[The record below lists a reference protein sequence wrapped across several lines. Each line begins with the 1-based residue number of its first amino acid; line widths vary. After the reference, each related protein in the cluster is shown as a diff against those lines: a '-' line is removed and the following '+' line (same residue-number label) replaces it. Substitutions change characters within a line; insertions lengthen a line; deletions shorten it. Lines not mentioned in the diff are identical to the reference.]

1 MTTPTTTPTT
11 TPDGPSDGPT
21 RPGPGQARR
30 PTRRRTYRSAGRGE
44 GRPGRRRVGP
54 RAILGA
60 LGAEIRGVLATVRRT
75 SVVSWLGFGL
85 ILLVASAIG
94 AAPLGRAAFVLQV
107 VGFALASL
115 FLVWPEA
122 VARVMR
128 EDDAFG
134 VRERDSAAVVTY
146 LPVAVATFALPFYL
160 AAQATLFWRV
170 MQHFPN
176 VLDGSGWSSA
186 WRLSLDNLLFT
197 ELFLDL
203 FDVFG
208 VGLAAEPPHLVGRM
222 IVFVTRL
229 VLSVGFVRVAVSI
242 LRAAYYRAH
251 GLGRGADALA
261 ALENAVSDGDAVRA
275 GHLGRE
281 IANDVRGTLDALL
294 DRQEDPAS
302 RDPAFR
308 CLRALRD
315 WAIPTFQS
323 RITHGD
329 ARATQ
334 LEALLEELGAAWSG
348 GEPAP
353 PRMRPV
359 RIAAV
364 VTAAL
369 GVGALLV
376 LSPAPLAF
384 GVGALVMVLLV
395 WLLASPRATYEAAME
410 RGLAPHVSL
419 DRLRGATLTSSALLA
434 LTFLLVSWLTLWN
447 AATLWPGSFEEVR
460 AQVGRGSVLGFIG
473 ASLVRLQVF
482 LSVPDVFRIAE
493 PAIEQR
499 PWIGSLL
506 TLTLRTGLNLGFV
519 AVVMTALGIRR
530 DRQGFSGLL
539 RVPDELGMRM
549 EALRGGRYAHLFVTY
564 HDLRVGQRLWAALD
578 AADDADTQEALAASG
593 AFDWC
598 LPYDSLEEPSS
609 PQRLRSQSV
618 VIEAMHRKGW
628 TLRQWVRELDAN
640 LWSCAWPMDVRV
652 QVAARRAVMAV
663 REGQVHEAMALFAQS
678 YEWLLDGRDALEPAA
693 RTEACAVWARS
704 VTRAIAILPPDAV
717 AAGAADPLAARAS
730 EMLAEL
736 VPESP
741 ERFVVDAL
749 RLEGLRA
756 VLLGRVEGAATGIAE
771 LERVADATLDL
782 PRHHPWREVL
792 LIQLLSA
799 TSAVAGMSGIPGRGE
814 AVDDAVAP
822 DAVHEPKVRTEPRL
836 PEPAAALEQ
845 RLLDALGRAADD
857 WSPQDLAVRAYDERL
872 GEELGQLLVV
882 LASLPASRSAFVTA
896 TRAAAVFE
904 ARFGAGVLEACGYA
918 VSMRMFAAVTAHRLG
933 AYEDVIAA
941 AKDVFRLAG
950 GMRTTPPD
958 DHLLANTHAFTAIAH
973 RALGREEL
981 ALEHA
986 ALAREIYARIAVSGW
1001 EDAPGAVEEGRVYLE
1016 GFGGIEA

>member
-1 MTTPTTTPTT
+1 M
-11 TPDGPSDGPT
+11 
-21 RPGPGQARR
+21 
-30 PTRRRTYRSAGRGE
+30 
-44 GRPGRRRVGP
+44 
-54 RAILGA
+54 
-60 LGAEIRGVLATVRRT
+60 RRT
-75 SVVSWLGFGL
+75 SLVSWLGFGL
-85 ILLVASAIG
+85 ILLAASAIG
-94 AAPLGRAAFVLQV
+94 AAPLGWAAFVLQV
-107 VGFALASL
+107 VGFALVSL

-122 VARVMR
+122 VARAMR

-160 AAQATLFWRV
+160 GAQATLFWRV
-170 MQHFPN
+170 MRHFPA
-176 VLDGSGWSSA
+176 VLDGSGWNDA

-208 VGLAAEPPHLVGRM
+208 VGLAAEPSHLVGRLL
-222 IVFVTRL
+222 VFVTRL
-229 VLSVGFVRVAVSI
+229 LLSVGFVRVAVSI
-242 LRAAYYRAH
+242 LRAAYYSAH

-275 GHLGRE
+275 GNLGRE
-281 IANDVRGTLDALL
+281 IANDVRGTLDVLL
-294 DRQEDPAS
+294 DRLRAPES
-302 RDPAFR
+302 REAAFR

-329 ARATQ
+329 ARAAE
-334 LEALLEELGAAWSG
+334 LGALLEELGAAWSG
-348 GEPAP
+348 GEPAR
-353 PRMRPV
+353 PRMRPT
-359 RIAAV
+359 RIAVLVAAV
-364 VTAAL
+364 L

-376 LSPAPLAF
+376 GSPAWVAF
-384 GVGALVMVLLV
+384 GVGAAAMAMLV
-395 WLLASPRATYEAAME
+395 WLLASPRATYELAME
-410 RGLAPHVSL
+410 RGIAPLVSL
-419 DRLRGATLTSSALLA
+419 ERLRGATLASSALLA
-434 LTFLLVSWLTLWN
+434 LAFLLVSWVTLWN
-447 AATLWPGSFEEVR
+447 AAILWPGSFEEVR
-460 AQVGRGSVLGFIG
+460 AQVGRGSLLGFIG

-506 TLTLRTGLNLGFV
+506 TLTLRTGMNLGFV
-519 AVVMTALGIRR
+519 AVVLTALGIRR

-564 HDLRVGQRLWAALD
+564 HDLRVGQRLWSALD

-598 LPYDSLEEPSS
+598 LPYDSLEEPTS
-609 PQRLRSQSV
+609 PRRLRSQSV

-628 TLRQWVRELDAN
+628 TLRRWVRELDGA
-640 LWSCAWPMDVRV
+640 LASRSWPVDVRV

-663 REGQVHEAMALFAQS
+663 REGQVPEAVTLFARS
-678 YEWLLDGRDALEPAA
+678 YEWLLDGRDALDPAA
-693 RTEACAVWARS
+693 RTETCAVWARS

-717 AAGAADPLAARAS
+717 ADGTADPLAARAS

-736 VPESP
+736 VPEAP

-756 VLLGRVEGAATGIAE
+756 VLLGRVEGAAAGIAE

-799 TSAVAGMSGIPGRGE
+799 TSAVAGMSGGGTAPEERVE
-814 AVDDAVAP
+814 PPVA
-822 DAVHEPKVRTEPRL
+822 
-836 PEPAAALEQ
+836 EPAAALEQ
-845 RLLDALGRAADD
+845 RLLDALGREADD

-904 ARFGAGVLEACGYA
+904 ARFGVGVLEARGYA

-933 AYEDVIAA
+933 AHEDVIAA
-941 AKDVFRLAG
+941 AKDVFRLAE

-958 DHLLANTHAFTAIAH
+958 DHLLANTHAFTALAN
-973 RALGREEL
+973 RALGREEV

-986 ALAREIYARIAVSGW
+986 ALAREIYARIAASGW
-1001 EDAPGAVEEGRVYLE
+1001 EDAPDAVAEGRVYLE
-1016 GFGGIEA
+1016 EFGGIEA

>member
-1 MTTPTTTPTT
+1 MTTPITTPIT
-11 TPDGPSDGPT
+11 TPDGPSDGPAKGHSGQRANRSVRRRGN
-21 RPGPGQARR
+21 RPGHRPGN
-30 PTRRRTYRSAGRGE
+30 
-44 GRPGRRRVGP
+44 RPGRRRVGP
-54 RAILGA
+54 RAILAA
-60 LGAEIRGVLATVRRT
+60 LGAEFRGVFATLRRT
-75 SVVSWLGFGL
+75 SLVSWLGFGL

-107 VGFALASL
+107 VGFALVSL

-128 EDDAFG
+128 EDDVFG

-170 MQHFPN
+170 MRHFPA
-176 VLDGSGWSSA
+176 VLDGSGWEGA

-208 VGLAAEPPHLVGRM
+208 VGLSAEPPHLAGRM
-222 IVFVTRL
+222 LVFVTRL

-261 ALENAVSDGDAVRA
+261 ALENAVTGGDAVRA

-281 IANDVRGTLDALL
+281 IANDVRGTLDVLL
-294 DRQEDPAS
+294 ERLHEAPA
-302 RDPAFR
+302 REAAFR

-329 ARATQ
+329 ARAGE
-334 LEALLEELGAAWSG
+334 LEALLEEMGVAWSG

-353 PRMRPV
+353 PRRRPA
-359 RIAAV
+359 RIVALAAGL
-364 VTAAL
+364 L

-376 LSPAPLAF
+376 LSSAPLAF

-395 WLLASPRATYEAAME
+395 WLLTSPRATYEAAME
-410 RGLAPHVSL
+410 RGIAPHVSL
-419 DRLRGATLTSSALLA
+419 DRLRGATLRISALLA
-434 LTFLLVSWLTLWN
+434 LAFLLVSWLTLWN
-447 AATLWPGSFEEVR
+447 AASLWPGSFEEVR
-460 AQVGRGSVLGFIG
+460 AQVGRGSLLGFIG

-598 LPYDSLEEPSS
+598 LPYDSLEEPMS

-628 TLRQWVRELDAN
+628 TLRSWVRELDEALVSGN
-640 LWSCAWPMDVRV
+640 WPVDVRV

-663 REGQVHEAMALFAQS
+663 REGQVREAMALFARS
-678 YEWLLDGRDALEPAA
+678 YEWLLDGREALEPAA

-717 AAGAADPLAARAS
+717 AEGNADPLAARAS

-736 VPESP
+736 VPEAP

-749 RLEGLRA
+749 RLGGLRA
-756 VLLGRVEGAATGIAE
+756 VLLGRSEGAAAGIAE
-771 LERVADATLDL
+771 LERVSDATLDL
-782 PRHHPWREVL
+782 PQHHPWREVL

-799 TSAVAGMSGIPGRGE
+799 TSAVAGMNAGGT
-814 AVDDAVAP
+814 A
-822 DAVHEPKVRTEPRL
+822 
-836 PEPAAALEQ
+836 PAAGVAADAAASSALEQ

-857 WSPQDLAVRAYDERL
+857 WSPHDLAVRAYDERL

-904 ARFGAGVLEACGYA
+904 ARYAVGVLEARGYA

-933 AYEDVIAA
+933 AHEDVIAA
-941 AKDVFRLAG
+941 AQDVFRLSD

-958 DHLLANTHAFTAIAH
+958 DHLLANTHAFTALAH
-973 RALGREEL
+973 RALGREEV
-981 ALEHA
+981 AFEHA
-986 ALAREIYARIAVSGW
+986 ATAREIYARIAVSDW
-1001 EDAPGAVEEGRVYLE
+1001 EDAPGAVAEGRVYLE